1 MTERIQL
8 PTFVREAF
16 DDVSPGDVLAPDLE
30 GNGAPPLDAAELDA
44 KVAAL
49 LEPIAPPPDLLRR
62 LTLTVSEPPHRYAP
76 FYGHVAKLFD
86 LDEDAI
92 VAQLARLKD
101 PKSWRFAGL
110 PGIHHV
116 EVKGGARVAN
126 AETLLVRFAPGTYF
140 PRHQHVEEEHVFV
153 LEGDYT
159 DDAGVHHR
167 AGELREWPPGT
178 AHSFQVSK
186 AGPCIFASVVFGRR
200 FEALPL
206 RVLSRLLGR

>member
-16 DDVSPGDVLAPDLE
+16 DDAPSSVESSD
-30 GNGAPPLDAAELDA
+30 AFDLDAE
-44 KVAAL
+44 VAAL
-49 LEPIAPPPDLLRR
+49 LNPVPPPNDLLQR
-62 LTLTVSEPPHRYAP
+62 LTQTVSEPPHRYAP
-76 FYGHVAKLFD
+76 FYARVAKLFD
-86 LDEDAI
+86 LDEDVI
-92 VAQLARLKD
+92 IPQLARLKD
-101 PKSWRFAGL
+101 SRSWRFAGL

-116 EVKGGARVAN
+116 EVKGGPRVQN

-178 AHSFQVSK
+178 GHSFKVSK
-186 AGPCIFASVVFGRR
+186 TGPCIFASVVFGRR
-200 FEALPL
+200 FEAWPL
-206 RVLSRLLGR
+206 RALSRLLGR

>member
-8 PTFVREAF
+8 PTFVREALE
-16 DDVSPGDVLAPDLE
+16 DVHAGDVRAGDAPGGDVPP
-30 GNGAPPLDAAELDA
+30 GAALELDA
-44 KVAAL
+44 EVAAL
-49 LEPIAPPPDLLRR
+49 LDPIAPPGDLLQR
-62 LTLTVSEPPHRYAP
+62 LTQTLSEPPHRYAP
-76 FYGHVAKLFD
+76 FYGRVAKLFD

-92 VAQLARLKD
+92 IAQLARLKD
-101 PKSWRFAGL
+101 PRSWSFAGL

-116 EVKGGARVAN
+116 EVKGGPRVQN

-140 PRHQHVEEEHVFV
+140 PRHQHVAEEHVFV

-178 AHSFQVSK
+178 GHSFRVGK
-186 AGPCIFASVVFGRR
+186 GGPCIFASVVFGRR
-200 FEALPL
+200 FEAWPL